1 MFKILL
7 NEVNNMELVYAGL
20 LLHSLKKEIN
30 EAHLEAVLKAA
41 GSTTEKGA
49 VKAFLTALQGVNI
62 EEAISKAAVAPV
74 GAAPQAAAPAAG
86 EKKEEKKA
94 EDTAKKEE
102 EAAAGLSNL
111 FG

>member
-1 MFKILL
+1 
-7 NEVNNMELVYAGL
+7 MELVYAGL

-41 GSTTEKGA
+41 GSTAEKGA

-74 GAAPQAAAPAAG
+74 GAASQAAAPAA

-102 EAAAGLSNL
+102 EAAAGLGAL